1 MLEMTSLK
9 RLQAKQSWSNSQQS
23 SIADG
28 LTSPESSI
36 STPDNVQNRQVRTTL
51 SNGDTNMVSN
61 YNSSNEVLTFHAP
74 TIPLDSYSCGNTS
87 GFGTVL
93 ESTSKEIDRILS
105 RIAHDNKVLAELDR
119 PRSALGFSMV
129 TESPDMSTGFYDSHY
144 RNLDDRMIV
153 NNDDGYCLK
162 SSHSMNELDSL
173 QAISERNT
181 FSSRRVDNISNA
193 RTRPFVKYSYVNPEL
208 DRLMAKL
215 EQDNRVLAELDKTR
229 ACIGISTTLS
239 TLNRATVTNTTAL
252 ASSGGF
258 GTYVDSNRNFT
269 DPSRNILKYSTDSRH
284 TVTIDE
290 NAEFLE
296 LPGKGQVQVFVAKY
310 TYDPLMHS
318 PNENP
323 EAELSV
329 TSGEYVIVY
338 GDMDED
344 GFYDGELPDG
354 RRGLVPSNFVIKL
367 TGEDLY
373 DFQTQ
378 VLYGSTKDSDD
389 SSASFSQELDYL
401 DDYHLPLEDYKRMN
415 DYVDLEDIEEVDEDN
430 LSDQEVNDTPAPN
443 PPQRLTLEKQLNKS
457 ILISWIPPDGGTSTV
472 ESYDVYVD
480 GVLKNTVKSQERTR
494 ALVEGVDSSKPH
506 RISVRSVS
514 DSGKQSKDAACTI
527 TIGKESPLA
536 PAYVTA
542 TSITSTSAIISWLPS
557 NSNFQHVICVNSVEV
572 RIVKP
577 GIFRHT
583 ITGLAPNTEYR
594 VSVRSKAGKSAP
606 SKSAF
611 NDEKNRK
618 KMEKLTTYVDFRTL
632 PKGLPD
638 PPIDVQV
645 ESGPQDGTLL
655 VSWLPVT
662 ISATGG
668 TSNGCPVNG
677 YSVYVDGKR
686 MGEIDSPTADHTLLD
701 ITSVQPTQVKSVTV
715 RTKSG
720 DSVSADSISCKVPAA
735 VIKGKR
741 KGYDDM
747 ADDSSDRDELSDIAE
762 EAEED
767 LSDTI
772 QAKAAEKKDGR
783 SINKENVDKEKKKS
797 EKRSVKESQSKEV
810 RNSQKS
816 LRSTSKKKSEVIERR
831 NSSDQV
837 VMETEDNLSDKEII
851 PDMHINIPSI
861 DYDINCSKSQGV
873 SDGRRSERDRQ
884 NQQKRVMQNSP
895 VTGSDKCATT
905 YQDKRVTSQVTP
917 QPTPRRSNTG
927 YNNGYGGEEEYSRRE
942 SDYNRR
948 DGDYRHDEG
957 HRRDVDYRRDRDYGR
972 RDSEYSRRETGEY
985 SRRHS
990 DYRRETDNIR
1000 ERERHRPNGPVPYR
1014 DQPISNHARLFVA
1027 LFDYDPQTMSP
1038 NPDGADEELP
1048 FNEGQIIK

>member
-1 MLEMTSLK
+1 MFYSHLNCE
-9 RLQAKQSWSNSQQS
+9 SN
-23 SIADG
+23 I
-28 LTSPESSI
+28 
-36 STPDNVQNRQVRTTL
+36 
-51 SNGDTNMVSN
+51 
-61 YNSSNEVLTFHAP
+61 Y
-74 TIPLDSYSCGNTS
+74 
-87 GFGTVL
+87 
-93 ESTSKEIDRILS
+93 
-105 RIAHDNKVLAELDR
+105 
-119 PRSALGFSMV
+119 
-129 TESPDMSTGFYDSHY
+129 
-144 RNLDDRMIV
+144 
-153 NNDDGYCLK
+153 
-162 SSHSMNELDSL
+162 
-173 QAISERNT
+173 
-181 FSSRRVDNISNA
+181 
-193 RTRPFVKYSYVNPEL
+193 
-208 DRLMAKL
+208 
-215 EQDNRVLAELDKTR
+215 
-229 ACIGISTTLS
+229 
-239 TLNRATVTNTTAL
+239 
-252 ASSGGF
+252 
-258 GTYVDSNRNFT
+258 
-269 DPSRNILKYSTDSRH
+269 
-284 TVTIDE
+284 
-290 NAEFLE
+290 FLFF
-296 LPGKGQVQVFVAKY
+296 K
-310 TYDPLMHS
+310 
-318 PNENP
+318 
-323 EAELSV
+323 
-329 TSGEYVIVY
+329 
-338 GDMDED
+338 
-344 GFYDGELPDG
+344 
-354 RRGLVPSNFVIKL
+354 
-367 TGEDLY
+367 
-373 DFQTQ
+373 
-378 VLYGSTKDSDD
+378 
-389 SSASFSQELDYL
+389 
-401 DDYHLPLEDYKRMN
+401 
-415 DYVDLEDIEEVDEDN
+415 
-430 LSDQEVNDTPAPN
+430 
-443 PPQRLTLEKQLNKS
+443 
-457 ILISWIPPDGGTSTV
+457 
-472 ESYDVYVD
+472 
-480 GVLKNTVKSQERTR
+480 
-494 ALVEGVDSSKPH
+494 
-506 RISVRSVS
+506 
-514 DSGKQSKDAACTI
+514 
-527 TIGKESPLA
+527 
-536 PAYVTA
+536 
-542 TSITSTSAIISWLPS
+542 
-557 NSNFQHVICVNSVEV
+557 
-572 RIVKP
+572 
-577 GIFRHT
+577 
-583 ITGLAPNTEYR
+583 GLAPNTEYR

-741 KGYDDM
+741 KGYDDT

-861 DYDINCSKSQGV
+861 EITKDSASEGRNSIEPFSDEDYDINCSKSQGV

-1048 FNEGQIIK
+1048 FNEGQIIKIYGDKDNDGFYRGEANGRIGYVPCNMVSEVQAEDEEVAQHLMRNHPPVRPGTQRGRSAGRGDFQERYNQGSGGVRKMVALYDYDPQELSPNFDAEVELSFNTGDIIYVHGDMDEDGFFMGEIGGVRGLVPSNFLTDVPSDYRDNNPHHNELCAGKIIEICTKEEQEQQQPAVECINPNNKEVTADHTHNHHNMHNYHPNDIRQEEGKIREITTTAEDPSSSIQAIEVDHQVQDSTTRKEEMCRLEDRSFHQIHTIPWIEEDLATSSTNVQDMAVEKEEALVHRLAKDNIQKKFTTKGSHSNVEEKEEEEDRSCPAVMDTHHEQGTIRKWGMVPKFLQRQRNNTESVAEEPAKELHTTIQCHQECHMDNPKKSEVNGNSGAIASKDSFSKKGLLRKHSSKRKKAKSGSDDKKAGESDKKNASSSSNRKGVIGFLKGLLPDRLTKKS